1 MNRIQNPITSDVV
14 DYNLI
19 EFIMRIDQNSG
30 EVVWA
35 KSYAFQSISF
45 ALVYNHMK
53 IINQVIWTLK
63 TINDQDFARGLITKL
78 DENGD
83 VLENF
88 VILDVMTKNISYLF
102 SPSFLIPFNDGFV
115 ISSWTSYYGSGLGV
129 SLISSLDRTLIKFD
143 SQRNIDWI
151 TSFDFDNQIDNTS
164 NMELF
169 DNTIYLAWPIGLGDH
184 YYWIST
190 VYLTTGEVIIIK
202 CYFRDSSSTTN
213 NRKIKTFIFLN

>member
-88 VILDVMTKNISYLF
+88 VILDVMTKNITVKPF
-102 SPSFLIPFNDGFV
+102 VQSPPKRPRSVQFWEG
-115 ISSWTSYYGSGLGV
+115 GGL
-129 SLISSLDRTLIKFD
+129 
-143 SQRNIDWI
+143 
-151 TSFDFDNQIDNTS
+151 DNG
-164 NMELF
+164 
-169 DNTIYLAWPIGLGDH
+169 Y
-184 YYWIST
+184 
-190 VYLTTGEVIIIK
+190 
-202 CYFRDSSSTTN
+202 
-213 NRKIKTFIFLN
+213 

>member
-1 MNRIQNPITSDVV
+1 MSTTEIFPISWGGT
-14 DYNLI
+14 
-19 EFIMRIDQNSG
+19 RQ
-30 EVVWA
+30 
-35 KSYAFQSISF
+35 
-45 ALVYNHMK
+45 
-53 IINQVIWTLK
+53 
-63 TINDQDFARGLITKL
+63 RGGL
-78 DENGD
+78 DKG
-83 VLENF
+83 F
-88 VILDVMTKNISYLF
+88 YGSYLF

-190 VYLTTGEVIIIK
+190 VYLTTGEV
-202 CYFRDSSSTTN
+202 
-213 NRKIKTFIFLN
+213 KIACISYSKIWWNCHILIWSLMNKIWKFHPLT